1 MLALPPSDTHH
12 ARQQQQLSLP
22 PLSSKAGAKA
32 GRGGAMGGGA
42 AGAALRYQPL
52 LWLGITGGVE
62 SEQRRSNRDARSFE
76 TGIGFIEIEARYD

>member
-1 MLALPPSDTHH
+1 MY
-12 ARQQQQLSLP
+12 R
-22 PLSSKAGAKA
+22 
-32 GRGGAMGGGA
+32 
-42 AGAALRYQPL
+42 AALRYQPL